1 MIPVG
6 VTLPCERAYVKLLR
20 SDLTKTCGQL
30 DDLVPVA
37 LDDPPSSCMPTCLLV
52 GATSPCQ
59 GMRAEPM
66 TVALGCARPRTNT
79 PLDGMSLVSPPS
91 PVTILS

>member
-20 SDLTKTCGQL
+20 SDLAKACGQL

-37 LDDPPSSCMPTCLLV
+37 LDDPSSCMLTCPLV
-52 GATSPCQ
+52 GATTPCQ